1 MSALHWGGMRRSR
14 YQVKTMGRYY
24 FDYLNCGRDQ
34 IDVRGVE
41 YDNDAVA
48 QMAARAMLAERAPH
62 EIIQGGDPVATV
74 RVRRGSVPIFSI
86 TFSVTEAISRL
97 DG

>member
-41 YDNDAVA
+41 YDNDDAA
-48 QMAARAMLAERAPH
+48 QMAARAMLAERAPN
-62 EIIQGGDPVATV
+62 EIIHGGDPSQRFGFDAG
-74 RVRRGSVPIFSI
+74 RCPFS
-86 TFSVTEAISRL
+86 ASRL
-97 DG
+97 A